1 MAIGFHI
8 GANAPQT
15 DDHALAISLG
25 QKVLVWKFCS
35 ANEVV
40 QHAPKR
46 PSFSLKEVFSCFGF
60 LVFLTFSHYVSI
72 VFPTC
77 PQGFS

>member
-8 GANAPQT
+8 GTNGPQT
-15 DDHALAISLG
+15 DDHALSISLG
-25 QKVLVWKFCS
+25 QKLLVWKFCS
-35 ANEVV
+35 ANEVM

-46 PSFSLKEVFSCFGF
+46 PSFSLKVFSFFGF

-72 VFPTC
+72 VFPTR
-77 PQGFS
+77 PQKIS